1 MNTSLPD
8 IYNNLNNYSVTK
20 RPFTST
26 PPSQSKTKNIL
37 LFYFKNLNSK
47 CFTPIKQLNT
57 VVKILGPTLKHLFW
71 RSNYL
76 S

>member
-26 PPSQSKTKNIL
+26 PPSQGQKQKNIY
-37 LFYFKNLNSK
+37 YFIL
-47 CFTPIKQLNT
+47 
-57 VVKILGPTLKHLFW
+57 KI
-71 RSNYL
+71 
-76 S
+76 